1 MTLVFIRI
9 LLRYLAAILVTRGL
23 IAPDLGEM
31 ISHDPDV
38 AMALQVASGVLIAA
52 IAEGWYYLAHR
63 CGWAK

>member
-9 LLRYLAAILVTRGL
+9 LLRYVAAVLVTRGL

-31 ISHDPDV
+31 IARDPDV
-38 AMALQVASGVLIAA
+38 AMALQVASGALIAA

>member
-31 ISHDPDV
+31 ISRDPDV
-38 AMALQVASGVLIAA
+38 AMTLQVASGALIAA
-52 IAEGWYYLAHR
+52 VAEGWYFLAHKF
-63 CGWAK
+63 GWAK

>member
-31 ISHDPDV
+31 ISGDPDV

>member
-31 ISHDPDV
+31 IARDPDV
-38 AMALQVASGVLIAA
+38 AMALQVAAGALLAA
-52 IAEGWYYLAHR
+52 VAEGWYYLAHR

>member
-1 MTLVFIRI
+1 MTLVLIRI
-9 LLRYLAAILVTRGL
+9 LLRYLAAVLVTRGL

-31 ISHDPDV
+31 ISRDPDV
-38 AMALQVASGVLIAA
+38 AVAFQVAFGALIAA

>member
-1 MTLVFIRI
+1 MILVFIRI

-31 ISHDPDV
+31 IARDPDV
-38 AMALQVASGVLIAA
+38 AMALQVASGALLAA

>member
-31 ISHDPDV
+31 ISRDPDV
-38 AMALQVASGVLIAA
+38 AMALQIASGALIAA
-52 IAEGWYYLAHR
+52 TAEGWYYLAHR

>member
-31 ISHDPDV
+31 ISRDPDV
-38 AMALQVASGVLIAA
+38 AMALQVASGALIAA